1 MNWNLIL
8 ELSSSSI
15 GGFMEKSETIM
26 VTFLLVIEANDGSR
40 IQIGPQLQC
49 TGVLCGAVWIVMV

>member
-1 MNWNLIL
+1 
-8 ELSSSSI
+8 
-15 GGFMEKSETIM
+15 MEKSETIM

>member
-26 VTFLLVIEANDGSR
+26 VTFLLVIEASDGSR
-40 IQIGPQLQC
+40 IHIGPQL
-49 TGVLCGAVWIVMV
+49 